1 MARPSQG
8 DYGAFYETYVSKVH
22 EDDLIEAFRKHTAD
36 VLDFFEGI
44 PRQKLDYA
52 YATGKWTI
60 KQVLQH
66 ITDAE
71 RIFAYRA
78 LRFARKDNT
87 PLSPFDENEYAAEA
101 QVAQRDWMDMVEEF
115 QLVRLSSEH
124 LFRSLGTEELQ
135 RSGIASGVPVSV
147 LSLGYILIGHAT
159 HHMEVVKERY
169 L

>member
-8 DYGAFYETYVSKVH
+8 DYGAFYETYVSKVQ
-22 EDDLIEAFRKHTAD
+22 EDDIYEAFRKHTAE
-36 VLDFFEGI
+36 VLDFFEKV
-44 PRQKLDYA
+44 PAQKLDYA

-66 ITDAE
+66 LIDAE

-78 LRFARKDNT
+78 LRFARKDYT
-87 PLSPFDENEYAAEA
+87 PLSPFEENDYAAEA
-101 QVAQRDWMDMVEEF
+101 RVDEREWMDMVEEF

-124 LFRSLGTEELQ
+124 LFRSLNEEELQ

-147 LSLGYILIGHAT
+147 LSLGYILIGHAI
-159 HHMEVVKERY
+159 HHMGIVSERY

>member
-8 DYGAFYETYVSKVH
+8 DYGAFYETYVSKVPEH
-22 EDDLIEAFRKHTAD
+22 DILEAFKKHTAD
-36 VLDFFEGI
+36 VLEFLESI
-44 PRQKLDYA
+44 PAHKLNFA
-52 YATGKWTI
+52 YATGKWTV

-66 ITDAE
+66 MTDAE

-87 PLSPFDENEYAAEA
+87 PLASFDENSFAAEA
-101 QVAQRDWMDMVEEF
+101 QVEHRDWMDMVEEF

-124 LFRSLGTEELQ
+124 LFKSLQEEELK

-147 LSLGYILIGHAT
+147 LSLGYILVGHAI
-159 HHMEVVKERY
+159 HHMGILKERY